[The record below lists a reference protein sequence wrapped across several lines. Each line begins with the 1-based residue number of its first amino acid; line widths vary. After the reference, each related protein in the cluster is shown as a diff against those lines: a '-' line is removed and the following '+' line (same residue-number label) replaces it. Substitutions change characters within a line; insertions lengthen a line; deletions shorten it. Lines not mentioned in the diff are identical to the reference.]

1 MIDLLFDNFFL
12 LVESRGGVIKYFE
25 VIVSDLDAL
34 QYFLLLTLELIF
46 LFLDQLQLNLN
57 LFPFH
62 SEL

>member
-25 VIVSDLDAL
+25 VIVTDLDAL